1 MSSRLT
7 LAEARAQ
14 LYDVVTPDDAN
25 DSAFLR
31 ALNRVCEAFMSSGKW
46 KGTKG
51 VVTFASSSDGYIV
64 LPRQYEAAL
73 GWQHDDRPR
82 PIYNAFN
89 EYLVGGIGNYDATL
103 SDFNMMLDTAEEVPT
118 LTAISTAGTIRLTR
132 ANSGDSAKTVRL
144 YGKDADGNTV
154 FDSSGD
160 EGLTVTLSS
169 ATNDT
174 AQVFSVITQVVKQ
187 VTTGRVTI
195 GVVVDGTHTPLSVYD
210 PTETVPLYRRY
221 KIGVTDKAV
230 RVLCKR
236 RFVPLVDETD
246 LVYPGNLLALRCG
259 LIGDKWITQNDFDRA
274 AASYGRAYQYLDNEL
289 KEARGGIRLKANIDP
304 GPRVPNLY

>member
-25 DSAFLR
+25 DAAFLK
-31 ALNRVCEAFMSSGKW
+31 ALNRVCEAFILSGKW

-82 PIYNAFN
+82 PIYNSFN
-89 EYLVGGIGNYDATL
+89 EYLVGGIGNYDATI
-103 SDFNMMLDTAEEVPT
+103 SDFNMMLDTASEVPT

-132 ANSGDSAKTVRL
+132 ANASDNTKTVRI
-144 YGKDADGNTV
+144 YGKDANGDTV

-160 EGLTVTLSS
+160 EGLTVTLGS

-174 AQVFSVITQVVKQ
+174 TQVFSEITQVVKQ
-187 VTTGRVTI
+187 STIGRVTI
-195 GVVVDGTHTPLSVYD
+195 GVVVSGNHTALSVYD

-246 LVYPGNLLALRCG
+246 FVFPGNLLALRCG
-259 LIGDKWITQNDFDRA
+259 LIADKWNNQNDSDRA
-274 AASYGRAYQYLDNEL
+274 MSFWAQAYRYLDNEL

-304 GPRVPNLY
+304 GPKVPNLY